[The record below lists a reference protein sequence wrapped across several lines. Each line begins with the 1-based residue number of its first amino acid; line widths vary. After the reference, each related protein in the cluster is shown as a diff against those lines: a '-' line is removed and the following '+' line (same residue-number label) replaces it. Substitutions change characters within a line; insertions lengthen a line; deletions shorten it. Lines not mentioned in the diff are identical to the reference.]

1 MMFKKGITLTIIML
15 SLLFFITA
23 CNTADPDDSDSDNE
37 ATATEQAADSET
49 EEESNELPG
58 AELSKMDQGEAV
70 QTLQKILDEIGYS
83 LKTSGNF
90 DEATT
95 WAVTDFQLQQENLQI
110 IGVYN
115 EETKQALEE
124 VLSTGDE
131 IKVGAGLTQEVEA
144 STSDKQTNVLANP
157 YDQLALVNKQ
167 NALPSDYDPHD
178 LVVPDV
184 RFPFTEDLPK
194 KQMRKVAAD
203 ALENLFQA
211 ADEAGLDIVAQSG
224 YRSYGRQE
232 AIFASNANQHGEEAA
247 NRFSAQPGESEHQ
260 TGLTMDITTP
270 SINNELTTEFGDT
283 DEGKWI
289 KEHAA
294 DYGFIIRYPEGKEE
308 ITEYQYEPWH
318 LRYVGEKSAQEIMS
332 KGITLEEYLDAE

>member
-1 MMFKKGITLTIIML
+1 MFKKGITLTIIML

-23 CNTADPDDSDSDNE
+23 CNTENTGNSDSDNE
-37 ATATEQAADSET
+37 AAEETSGSET
-49 EEESNELPG
+49 EEESNELPK

-70 QTLQKILDEIGYS
+70 QTLQEFLNEIGYS
-83 LKTSGNF
+83 LTTDGKF
-90 DEATT
+90 DDATT
-95 WAVTDFQLQQENLQI
+95 WAVTDFQLQQENLQV

-115 EETKQALEE
+115 EETKEAIKK
-124 VLSTGDE
+124 VLSAGDE
-131 IKVGAGLTQEVEA
+131 VEVGAGLTQEVEA
-144 STSDKQTNVLANP
+144 STSDEETNVLANP

-167 NALPSDYDPHD
+167 NALPSDYDPDD

-203 ALENLFQA
+203 ALEELFQA
-211 ADEAGLDIVAQSG
+211 ADEAGLDLVAQSG
-224 YRSYGRQE
+224 YRSYGRQD
-232 AIFASNANQHGEEAA
+232 AIFASNASQHGEEAA
-247 NRFSAQPGESEHQ
+247 NQFSAQPGESEHQ
-260 TGLTMDITTP
+260 TGLTMDVTTP

-289 KEHAA
+289 EEHAA
-294 DYGFIIRYPEGKEE
+294 NYGFIIRYPEGKEE

-332 KGITLEEYLDAE
+332 EEITLEEYLGAE